1 MDARLP
7 EAEAVLVRDGKIM
20 RATTAAEAMAAAVP
34 STRVVRIPEGAVILP
49 GLIES
54 HAHLRGVG
62 RAGREVDLTGT
73 TSIADA
79 LARIA
84 AAAETQSGSAWI
96 VGRGWNQERWTE
108 KRWPTAAEL
117 DLVTKGRPAYLAR
130 VDGHAAWVN
139 TEALKLSGVD
149 GGTNPGPGGEIL
161 KGADGSPL
169 GVLIDDAM
177 GLVGSRAEGRL
188 NTELMERDFLRGQEE
203 AFRQGITTFVDA
215 GDSYLALLTLL
226 KLYDAD
232 RMKLRVY
239 GLAGVSTAAELVEV
253 LARPIVVDH
262 RDRFTVRA
270 LKLYA
275 DGALG
280 SRGAA
285 LLSPYAD
292 RPDAKGLDVATP
304 DFLRRVADRCLERG
318 WQMCVHAIGDRAN
331 RNVLDAM
338 AAALKDRPAKD
349 HRFRIEHAQLLD
361 PADVP
366 RFAALGVIPSMQP
379 CHATS
384 DFTWAADRVGP
395 LRLAQ
400 TGYVWRDLLETGAI
414 IPSGTDAPVEPLSPF
429 QNFYAAVVRRDPQG
443 RATATFA
450 PEQRMNRYEALAAAT
465 IWGARATFTEDRRG
479 MIAPGFDADLCVV
492 SHDLMTVA
500 EEALLKA
507 RCLLTVVA
515 GETVYESP

>member
-1 MDARLP
+1 MAR
-7 EAEAVLVRDGKIM
+7 V
-20 RATTAAEAMAAAVP
+20 
-34 STRVVRIPEGAVILP
+34 
-49 GLIES
+49 
-54 HAHLRGVG
+54 
-62 RAGREVDLTGT
+62 
-73 TSIADA
+73 
-79 LARIA
+79 A
-84 AAAETQSGSAWI
+84 AAADVQTGSPWI

-117 DLVTKGRPAYLAR
+117 DSVTKGRPAYLAR
-130 VDGHAAWVN
+130 IDGHAAWVN
-139 TEALKLSGVD
+139 TEALRIAGVD
-149 GGTNPGPGGEIL
+149 RTTNPGPGGEIL
-161 KGADGSPL
+161 KAADGAPL
-169 GVLIDDAM
+169 GVLVDDAM
-177 GLVGSRAEGRL
+177 ELVGGRAEGRL
-188 NTELMERDFLRGQEE
+188 NTELMERDFLRGQDE

-215 GDSYLALLTLL
+215 GDSYVALLTLL

-232 RMKLRVY
+232 RIKLRVY
-239 GLAGVSTAAELVEV
+239 GLAGVSTAAELVEA
-253 LARPIVVDH
+253 LSRPIVVDH

-285 LLSPYAD
+285 LLAPYAD
-292 RPDAKGLDVATP
+292 RPDVKGLDVATP

-338 AAALKDRPAKD
+338 EAALRERPRKD

-366 RFAALGVIPSMQP
+366 RFAKLGVIPSMQP

-384 DFTWAADRVGP
+384 DFTWGADRLGAE
-395 LRLAQ
+395 RLNK
-400 TGYVWRDLLETGAI
+400 TGYRWRDLLETGAI
-414 IPSGTDAPVEPLSPF
+414 LPSGTDAPVEPLSPF

-443 RATATFA
+443 RAPQAFT

-465 IWGARATFTEDRRG
+465 LWGARATFTEHRRG

-500 EEALLKA
+500 DEALLEA